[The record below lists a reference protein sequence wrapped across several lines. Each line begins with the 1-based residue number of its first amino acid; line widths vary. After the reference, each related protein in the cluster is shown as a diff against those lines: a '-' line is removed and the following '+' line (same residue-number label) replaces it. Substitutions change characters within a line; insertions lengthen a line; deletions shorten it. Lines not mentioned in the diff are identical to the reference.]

1 MNKITFKVCYT
12 DSVHEIEL
20 NIREDTTCDELLY
33 NDSLREKMNEY
44 FAKVGVDESTL
55 NTAVFSPTTSSRFTA
70 IQWAKTKNA
79 HIVYTPLDGQGT
91 IATELGKLRI
101 SVQDCL
107 VNHNF
112 SEPKQNNPQ
121 APKKKKSIAKTCQDC
136 AELKI
141 RVDQQQADI
150 ERLKFDHKNDIDQL
164 KFDHKNDIDQ
174 LKFDHKNDIDQLKE
188 DFSKM
193 QKQFSIQNQ
202 SFSAIVQRSLMEQYV
217 SFLKHEYAGFW
228 NNSHNDISEFLTQ
241 VKSNGEEIDKCLI
254 KTKLIVY
261 TSACEKIHFAQGKTN
276 ISIELYK
283 LDEGSTRND
292 FFAIYRRV
300 FNEDPKFE

>member
-1 MNKITFKVCYT
+1 MNKITFKVCYA

-79 HIVYTPLDGQGT
+79 HIVYTPMDGQST
-91 IATELGKLRI
+91 IANELGKLRI

-107 VNHNF
+107 VNHN
-112 SEPKQNNPQ
+112 SPEPKQNNPK
-121 APKKKKSIAKTCQDC
+121 APKKKNATSKTCHDC
-136 AELKI
+136 ADLTVLVHQLK
-141 RVDQQQADI
+141 V
-150 ERLKFDHKNDIDQL
+150 DHKNDIAQL
-164 KFDHKNDIDQ
+164 R
-174 LKFDHKNDIDQLKE
+174 E
-188 DFSKM
+188 DFSKL

-202 SFSAIVQRSLMEQYV
+202 LFSAFVQRSLTEQYI
-217 SFLKHEYAGFW
+217 SFLKLAYAGFW
-228 NNSHNDISEFLTQ
+228 NNSQNDISEFLTR

-254 KTKLIVY
+254 QT
-261 TSACEKIHFAQGKTN
+261 H
-276 ISIELYK
+276 
-283 LDEGSTRND
+283 
-292 FFAIYRRV
+292 
-300 FNEDPKFE
+300 